1 MVKRFHG
8 LTKNIFLTLSFE
20 RDHTIN
26 LAFQVYEQVLSA
38 AAAGLS
44 FAPIPAELGAYTARA

>member
-8 LTKNIFLTLSFE
+8 LTKNTFLTLSIE

-26 LAFQVYEQVLSA
+26 LAFQVYEQVPSA
-38 AAAGLS
+38 AAGELS
-44 FAPIPAELGAYTARA
+44 IAPIPAELGAYTARA